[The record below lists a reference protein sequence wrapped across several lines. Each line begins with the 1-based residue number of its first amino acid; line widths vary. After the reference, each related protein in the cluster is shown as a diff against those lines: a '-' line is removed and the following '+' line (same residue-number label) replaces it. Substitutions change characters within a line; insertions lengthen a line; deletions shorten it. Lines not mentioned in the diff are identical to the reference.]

1 MSNSIANRLLMPCI
15 ILLLLLLAACHNPSP
30 WGRQGETADSLI
42 EQHPDSVL
50 LLLQDVDYNAL
61 DEEGQA
67 HYGLLLTAARY
78 KLYQPVD
85 TTFINRSIDYY
96 SSHLRGDKRGWGS
109 NSSPLGGD
117 KRGASLYYKAVV
129 LYDLGKKQEATL
141 LLKQAEQQAERSDD
155 ELLRNKIYENLE
167 MVNSDARLYQL
178 ALRYAKK
185 FVKSSCRLHDT
196 LCIMRSLDHQA
207 VLYNKLGYVD
217 SMRAIYDRLVPIMK
231 SRRDSDV
238 AYILGNMANC
248 QMTFHQYDK
257 VRATIGRAMQIKPL
271 VSHYMILGRL
281 AKMEGDTATARE
293 RWEKVLTYHIDE
305 YDVKANLAIAQLYHQ
320 RGDFRHE
327 AELLEKV
334 NSHLRSQNESTLAS
348 RLMEEQQRYDQD
360 RLTRS
365 QNAWIGQASLL
376 VVLAFIML
384 VFVFMSYRRLTRRAL
399 NKRVRALA
407 EANSRLIQLKR
418 LRDEYR
424 EQYQAALSSLNQL
437 KNEQEAQ
444 ISLLG
449 QKASEAERERQQ
461 LEKWAKSAAA
471 DVEKIMLN
479 GASVYKD
486 IVGRKLDIQLSKRR
500 EQDFVNYFQIA
511 HCSEYAKATAPYPEL
526 PLRLNTYLV
535 LTTMGVT
542 SKEMETIL
550 NVSTSAIKS
559 YRHRLK
565 ELKRLPS
572 EP

>member
-1 MSNSIANRLLMPCI
+1 MTNNIATRLLTPCI
-15 ILLLLLLAACHNPSP
+15 IALLLLLAACRNPSP
-30 WGRQGETADSLI
+30 WGRQGEVADSLI

-50 LLLQDVDYNAL
+50 HLLQGIDYNAL

-85 TTFINRSIDYY
+85 TAFINRSIAYY
-96 SSHLRGDKRGWGS
+96 SSTHRGIQ
-109 NSSPLGGD
+109 SSPLGGD

-141 LLKQAEQQAERSDD
+141 LLKQAEHSDD

-167 MVNSDARLYQL
+167 MVNSDAHLYQM

-185 FVKSSCRLHDT
+185 FVESSRRLHDT

-238 AYILGNMANC
+238 AYILGNMANS

-271 VSHYMILGRL
+271 VNHYMILGRL

-437 KNEQEAQ
+437 RNEQEAQ

-486 IVGRKLDIQLSKRR
+486 IVGRKLDIQLNKRR